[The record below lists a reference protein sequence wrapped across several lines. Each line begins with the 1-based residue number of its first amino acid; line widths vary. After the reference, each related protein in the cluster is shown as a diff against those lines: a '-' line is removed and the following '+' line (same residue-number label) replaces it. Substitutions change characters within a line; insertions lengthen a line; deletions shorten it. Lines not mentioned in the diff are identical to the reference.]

1 MTEDEYLDAMP
12 FTTLLYGNGPGGVRP
27 GEMRQNL
34 TGVDTRD
41 VDYMQQ
47 SAVPLKNETH
57 GGEDVPIYASG
68 PMAHLF
74 HGVHEQNYIA
84 HVMAYASCVGANRRH
99 CDGTSDENHGNSAMR
114 TEAVTG
120 SISFIGL
127 MYMVYCL
134 VLSD

>member
-1 MTEDEYLDAMP
+1 MP
-12 FTTLLYGNGPGGVRP
+12 FTTLLYGNGPGGLRP
-27 GEMRQNL
+27 GEVRQNL

-41 VDYMQQ
+41 IGYRQQ
-47 SAVPLKNETH
+47 ALVPLMDETH

-99 CDGTSDENHGNSAMR
+99 CDGKAPVTMDSAAPSSGRNSCRTALISVLLYWLYEILNNMHGS
-114 TEAVTG
+114 VF
-120 SISFIGL
+120 SL
-127 MYMVYCL
+127 
-134 VLSD
+134 